1 MRLLSFV
8 KVGGTASAPRCAR
21 TPEENPVPA
30 DPGLSPTRMAGL
42 VLVMAVLAVQ
52 AARNVGG
59 NPSGAWDAFR
69 KTLSTSALESDSRL
83 APVRDRLPA
92 RGVVQ
97 LAWSRGAEVELGYLS
112 QFALAPLV
120 LTTEPARGRLLLE
133 DPRISA
139 LPANAAGTGLRL
151 LHRTNDG
158 IGLWLPEAP

>member
-8 KVGGTASAPRCAR
+8 R
-21 TPEENPVPA
+21 A
-30 DPGLSPTRMAGL
+30 DLGLSPARRAGL

-52 AARNVGG
+52 AARNVEG

-69 KTLSTSALESDSRL
+69 EVLSTSALESDRRL
-83 APVRDRLPA
+83 APIRHRLPA

-97 LAWSRGAEVELGYLS
+97 LEWNPGDDVQLGYLS

-120 LTTEPARGRLLLE
+120 LTTEPVPGRLLLE
-133 DPRISA
+133 DPRIRA
-139 LPANAAGTGLRL
+139 VPADAAARGLRL